1 MFNNH
6 NLIKGGKKRLRSYTN
21 FVEINQSDKHV

>member
-21 FVEINQSDKHV
+21 FVEINQGEYL